1 MLSQLIVLWS
11 ALQLTHGYLLVGVD
25 DVVAGLALRT
35 TSCGC
40 GWFVAAVVVTI
51 PFVIAV
57 QCVVVGSKL
66 AVFLFLAGV
75 AILVRRG
82 R

>member
-1 MLSQLIVLWS
+1 MLSQSIVLWS

-25 DVVAGLALRT
+25 DVVVGLALR

-66 AVFLFLAGV
+66 AVFLFLA
-75 AILVRRG
+75 
-82 R
+82 